1 MAKRVLVS
9 GGAGYIGSHVT
20 VELIEAGYEVVV
32 ADNMSNCDMTCFEAV
47 KKITGRDD
55 IPFEQIDCCDAA
67 AVEKLFTDYKIDAV
81 IHFAAYKA
89 VGESVAEPIMYYRN
103 NLVSFLNILESS
115 KNHGGC
121 NVLFSSSATVY
132 GEAEKLPVTEQ
143 TPRLPAT
150 SPYGNTKQM
159 CEDILRDT
167 VLATA
172 AYDPQTKSGMGPV
185 KGIALRYFNPIGA
198 HPSALIGELPRG
210 VPNNLVPFITQTAIG
225 KRECLSIFG
234 NDYPTEDG
242 TCLRDYID
250 VVDLAKAHVVAVSRM
265 LDGKMK
271 EDYEI
276 FNIGTGRPVSVYELV
291 NAFEKVNGLKLNYKF
306 APRRPG
312 DVVAIW
318 ADTQLANN
326 VLGWKA
332 ERSVEDTLA
341 AAWAWEKRIA
351 GK

>member
-1 MAKRVLVS
+1 MAKTVLVS

-20 VELIEAGYEVVV
+20 VELIAAGYEVVV
-32 ADNMSNCDMTCFEAV
+32 ADNMSNCDLTCFNGV

-55 IPFEQIDCCDAA
+55 IPFYEIDCCDLAS
-67 AVEKLFTDYKIDAV
+67 VNRIFDEQKIDAV
-81 IHFAAYKA
+81 IHFAAFKA
-89 VGESVAEPIMYYRN
+89 VGESVAEPLMYYRN
-103 NLVSFLNILESS
+103 NLVSFLNILEAAKS
-115 KNHGGC
+115 HGGC

-132 GEAEKLPVTEQ
+132 GEAENLPVTEQ

-159 CEDILRDT
+159 CEDILRD
-167 VLATA
+167 VVHATA
-172 AYDPQTKSGMGPV
+172 SSEAQV

-250 VVDLAKAHVVAVSRM
+250 IVDLAKAHVAAVSRM
-265 LDGKMK
+265 ADGRMK
-271 EDYEI
+271 EGYEI
-276 FNIGTGRPVSVYELV
+276 FNVGTGRPVSVQELV
-291 NAFEKVNGLKLNYKF
+291 DAFEKVNGLKLNYKV

-318 ADTQLANN
+318 ADTTLANEE
-326 VLGWKA
+326 LGWKA
-332 ERSVEDTLA
+332 ERSIEDTLA
-341 AAWAWEKRIA
+341 SAWAWEKHIA
-351 GK
+351 E

>member
-1 MAKRVLVS
+1 MLFRS
-9 GGAGYIGSHVT
+9 
-20 VELIEAGYEVVV
+20 
-32 ADNMSNCDMTCFEAV
+32 ADNMSNCDMTCFEGV
-47 KKITGRDD
+47 KKITGKED
-55 IPFEQIDCCDAA
+55 IPFYQIDCCDYAS
-67 AVEKLFTDYKIDAV
+67 VEKLFNENKIDAV
-81 IHFAAYKA
+81 IHFAAFKA

-103 NLVSFLNILESS
+103 NLVSFLNILEVA

-132 GEAEKLPVTEQ
+132 GEAENLPVTEQ

-159 CEDILRDT
+159 CEDILRD
-167 VLATA
+167 VVFATKA
-172 AYDPQTKSGMGPV
+172 FNGENGMGVV

-265 LDGKMK
+265 VDGKMK
-271 EDYEI
+271 DGYEI
-276 FNIGTGRPVSVYELV
+276 FNIGTGRPVSVQELV
-291 NAFEKVNGLKLNYKF
+291 NAFEKVNELKLNYKV

-318 ADTQLANN
+318 ADTKYANEE
-326 VLGWKA
+326 LGWTA

-341 AAWAWEKRIA
+341 SAWAWEKRLA